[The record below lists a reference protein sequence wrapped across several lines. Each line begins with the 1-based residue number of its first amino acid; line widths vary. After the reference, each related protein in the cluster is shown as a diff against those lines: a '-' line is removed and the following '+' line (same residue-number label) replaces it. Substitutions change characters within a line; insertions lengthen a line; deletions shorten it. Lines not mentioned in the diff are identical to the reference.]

1 MKYKVLFVDD
11 EPNILEAYRRQFRK
25 IFLVHTAVGGQ
36 EGLNALT
43 EQGAFA
49 VVISDLKMP
58 GMNGIE
64 FLSKVKALSPDTVR
78 MMLTGYAD
86 LQTAID
92 AVNEGNIFRFL
103 TKPCPPDKL
112 ALAIGEGLKQYSLV
126 IAERELLEETL
137 KGSIKVL
144 SEILS
149 LLNPE
154 AFGRSARIKGYVV
167 EIAEKLEIRDVWM
180 LETAAMLSQIG
191 CVILPE
197 DVLKKVY
204 KGEPL
209 TGKESQLY
217 NMYPSIGHDLIKNI
231 PRMEEIAR
239 IVAYQEKYFDGTGI
253 PLDKVKGEDI
263 PLGAR
268 ILKVSLD
275 FDKLQ
280 SAGLSPEMAVK
291 RLRKTPER
299 YDPKVLNALTS
310 TISIGEKAVV
320 QELALNELKGTM
332 VLADDIRTTEGAL
345 LVSKGQEVTWPLIAR
360 LRNFSRTKHIHEPI
374 RVIVPGPPQ

>member
-25 IFLVHTAVGGQ
+25 IFLVHTAVGGR

-43 EQGAFA
+43 EQGVFA
-49 VVISDLKMP
+49 VVVSDLKMP

-112 ALAIGEGLKQYSLV
+112 ALAIGEGLKQYGLIV
-126 IAERELLEETL
+126 AERELLEKTL

-154 AFGRSARIKGYVV
+154 AFGRSARIKSYVV

-209 TGKESQLY
+209 TGEESQLY

-268 ILKVSLD
+268 ILKASLD

-280 SAGLSPEMAVK
+280 SAGLSPERAVK
-291 RLRKTPER
+291 SLRKTPER
-299 YDPKVLNALTS
+299 YDPKVLNALASAIS
-310 TISIGEKAVV
+310 TGEKAVV

-345 LVSKGQEVTWPLIAR
+345 LVSKGQEITWPLIAR

-374 RVIVPGPPQ
+374 RVIVPGLSQ